1 LLFSYPIG
9 LKGRQPHSVPERVI
23 EERDGED
30 GYDSDGHDMLQ
41 GMKQGIDRDH
51 EDDSGDGHMEL
62 REQMASIFVDN
73 EHVSDEQYADRT
85 HQPQRR
91 QDNEGKSRPKGA
103 RDISTASSAGVAQ
116 SETAVSSRPSRRS
129 AAPPAPPE
137 EVSATSEEQI
147 PVLSINDRYAEVL
160 DDEEGGE

>member
-9 LKGRQPHSVPERVI
+9 LKSRQPHSVPERVI

-30 GYDSDGHDMLQ
+30 GYESDGHDMSQ
-41 GMKQGIDRDH
+41 GMKDGIDRDH
-51 EDDSGDGHMEL
+51 EDDSVDGHMEL

-103 RDISTASSAGVAQ
+103 RDIPTASSAQ
-116 SETAVSSRPSRRS
+116 LETAVSSRPSRRS

-147 PVLSINDRYAEVL
+147 PVLSINDRYGEVL
-160 DDEEGGE
+160 DEEEGGE